1 MTGDEFD
8 LRAHES
14 VFDRVDSLAVAAIPD
29 DLWDAT
35 MVLLRLVMDD
45 PDSCRRQGIR
55 WPGSDVS
62 AYRMSKL
69 AGRYEV
75 QVWWSMVDGRS
86 FVGGLTFDPPLDA

>member
-1 MTGDEFD
+1 MTGDGFD

-14 VFDRVDSLAVAAIPD
+14 VFDRVDSLAAAPIPD
-29 DLWDAT
+29 SVWDAT
-35 MVLLRLVMDD
+35 MALLRRVMDD

-62 AYRMSKL
+62 AYRVSKM

-75 QVWWSMVDGRS
+75 QVWWSIVDGRS
-86 FVGGLTFDPPLDA
+86 FVWGLTFEPPIDA